1 MPDLLLG
8 APGPGRT
15 AGPPVGRRRTALAA
29 PLLVVLCFVV
39 AAPLTELL
47 AALGATRDPVAGL
60 AALGAAALLVG
71 WFARPAASVLIG
83 LVFWL
88 FFDGFVVHRS
98 GSLGWDGAQDALR
111 LGVLV
116 GAGLL
121 GGLLGALA
129 PLVRSAVARLRTAT
143 GDRFGRASLEPFDP
157 VAPPPGHPWYW
168 N

>member
-8 APGPGRT
+8 TPGHGRT
-15 AGPPVGRRRTALAA
+15 AHPPVGRRRTALAA
-29 PLLVVLCFVV
+29 PLLVVLCFAV
-39 AAPLTELL
+39 AAPLAELL
-47 AALGATRDPVAGL
+47 AALGTGRDPA
-60 AALGAAALLVG
+60 AALVAFGAAALAVG
-71 WFARPAASVLIG
+71 WFARPAASLVIG
-83 LVFWL
+83 LLFWL
-88 FFDGFVVHRS
+88 FFDGFVVHHS
-98 GSLGWDGAQDALR
+98 GTLGWDGARDALR

-129 PLVRSAVARLRTAT
+129 PGVRSVLAGLRTAT
-143 GDRFGRASLEPFDP
+143 TGRLARASLEPFEP

>member
-1 MPDLLLG
+1 MQDLLLG
-8 APGPGRT
+8 TPGHGRT
-15 AGPPVGRRRTALAA
+15 ARAPAGRRSALAA

-39 AAPLTELL
+39 AAPLAELL
-47 AALGATRDPVAGL
+47 AALGAGRDPVAAL
-60 AALGAAALLVG
+60 AALGAAALMVG
-71 WFARPAASVLIG
+71 WFARPAASLLVG

-88 FFDGFVVHRS
+88 FFDGFVVHHS
-98 GSLGWDGAQDALR
+98 GSLGWDGARDAAR

-121 GGLLGALA
+121 GGLLGALVRY
-129 PLVRSAVARLRTAT
+129 VRSVLARLRAAT
-143 GDRFGRASLEPFDP
+143 TDRFARASLEPFEP